1 MPNYSPIHH
10 VDVEASREAER
21 LRAELEVTL
30 YSWPLNPEQFE
41 AGRLRAKIEVAPL
54 THEVTHNIDCKSSSA
69 LPKIHHS

>member
-41 AGRLRAKIEVAPL
+41 AERLIAELEVAP
-54 THEVTHNIDCKSSSA
+54 
-69 LPKIHHS
+69 